1 MSLDIRGVWKYQ
13 DLLKEYSELQARAS
27 KAMLRTGLERDAA
40 YEECQRLAMEVDRQR
55 TEKKAAREEIKRL
68 EKEIERLKK
77 VKYRWDTRARC
88 WWPVEGT
95 NIYDMVQKVPYV
107 PLITP
112 KQEEGTK

>member
-27 KAMLRTGLERDAA
+27 KAMITLGLNRDAA
-40 YEECQRLAMEVDRQR
+40 DKECRRLAAEVDRYR
-55 TEKKAAREEIKRL
+55 TEAKAAHEEVKRL
-68 EKEIERLKK
+68 EKKIEKLKK

-95 NIYDMVQKVPYV
+95 NIYDIVQKVPYV